1 MSYNLFREDAMKK
14 YALLIVLTVSIMLP
28 GVLCGLAEAADAVD
42 SPVVV
47 TIEGSAFIPEVAV
60 VKVGGEVVWKNKDA
74 SVHTVTANDGSFDSG
89 ALAQGDEFR
98 RKFPSAGIF
107 KYSCD
112 NHAWMGAR
120 IEVR

>member
-1 MSYNLFREDAMKK
+1 MKN
-14 YALLIVLTVSIMLP
+14 YILCVLLAVSVMFA
-28 GVLCGLAEAADAVD
+28 GVLSAAAADAVAA
-42 SPVVV
+42 PVVV
-47 TIEGSAFIPEVAV
+47 TIEGSAFSPEVAV
-60 VKVGGEVVWKNKDA
+60 IKIGEEVVWKNRDA
-74 SVHTVTANDGSFDSG
+74 AAHTVTANDGSFDSG
-89 ALAQGDEFR
+89 ALSQGDEFR

>member
-1 MSYNLFREDAMKK
+1 MKK
-14 YALLIVLTVSIMLP
+14 YGLLIVMTVSVMLL
-28 GVLCGLAEAADAVD
+28 GVSYGFAESADAVD

-47 TIEGSAFIPEVAV
+47 TIDGSAFVPEVAV
-60 VKVGGEVVWKNKDA
+60 VKVGGEVVWKNRDA
-74 SVHTVTANDGSFDSG
+74 AVHTVTANDGSFDSG